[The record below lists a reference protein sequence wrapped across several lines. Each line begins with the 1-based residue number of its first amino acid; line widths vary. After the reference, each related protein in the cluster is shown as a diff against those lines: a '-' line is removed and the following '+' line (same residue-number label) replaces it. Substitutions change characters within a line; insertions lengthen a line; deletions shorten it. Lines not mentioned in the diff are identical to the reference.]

1 MPGAGNKE
9 VIMKK
14 IILIL
19 ITFSLKIYAAEYVV
33 AVHEK
38 NPITKITKQEI
49 TQILLVNKTDWSAGK
64 PINLINYQ
72 YDSDSADSL
81 FKNFAG
87 MTALQAK
94 KLYLTKVFNGVLQK
108 QPATLETSEEI
119 MDAVSENV
127 NSIGLIEKSNKTS
140 KAKILTIE

>member
-1 MPGAGNKE
+1 
-9 VIMKK
+9 MKK

-19 ITFSLKIYAAEYVV
+19 ILITFGFKTFAAEYVV
-33 AVHEK
+33 VVNEK

-49 TQILLVNKTDWSAGK
+49 TQILLVNKTDWPSGK

-81 FKNFAG
+81 FKDFAG

-119 MDAVSENV
+119 MEAVSENV
-127 NSIGLIEKSNKTS
+127 NSIGLIEKSSGTS

>member
-1 MPGAGNKE
+1 
-9 VIMKK
+9 MKK

-19 ITFSLKIYAAEYVV
+19 ITLGFKVFAAEYVV
-33 AVHEK
+33 VVNEK

-49 TQILLVNKTDWSAGK
+49 AQILLVNKTDWPSGK
-64 PINLINYQ
+64 SINLINYQ
-72 YDSDSADSL
+72 YDTDSADSI
-81 FKNFAG
+81 FKDFAG

-108 QPATLETSEEI
+108 QPTTLETSEEI
-119 MDAVSENV
+119 MDAVAENV
-127 NSIGLIEKSNKTS
+127 NSIGLIERSSKTS